1 MEKANQILAQLGL
14 QKKLSVLKYVEE
26 WKSVNKTLKLFKVP
40 KSTYYKWKKAYDA
53 NGENG
58 LLRKHPVA
66 CNHPNKI
73 SEPVIDKILD
83 LRKEHQLGSWRIKW
97 YLERYHDIQISESSV
112 YRILKRYGVERLHKK
127 AARRSLH
134 SKRYNKN
141 TPGHHVQ
148 VDVKVALLKD
158 AEGKLVKRF
167 QYTAIDDATRVRAL
181 QIYRHQNQANAIEFI
196 NYVIEKFP
204 FRIKSI
210 RTDRGHEFQ
219 AKFHWHVEDLG
230 MEHHYVKVRTPQLNG
245 KVERSHLTDQREF
258 YQLLTY
264 KDDVDLKEKLKQWEN
279 FYNLERPHGA
289 HQGKTPYEILKEKLL
304 QK

>member
-1 MEKANQILAQLGL
+1 MEKTNQILAHLGL
-14 QKKLSVLKYVEE
+14 QKKLTVLKYVKE
-26 WKSVNKTLKLFKVP
+26 WKSVNKTLKLFRIP
-40 KSTYYKWKKAYDA
+40 RSTYYKWKKAYDK

-66 CNHPNKI
+66 FNHPNKI
-73 SEPVIDKILD
+73 NEEKMEKVLS
-83 LRKEHQLGSWRIKW
+83 LRKEFQPGSWRIKW
-97 YLERYHDIQISESSV
+97 YLERYHDIKFLESSV

-134 SKRYNKN
+134 SKRSSKN

-148 VDVKVALLKD
+148 IDVKVALIKD
-158 AEGKLVKRF
+158 ADGNSVKRF
-167 QYTAIDDATRVRAL
+167 QYTAIDDATRIRAF
-181 QIYRHQNQANAIEFI
+181 QIYRQQNQANAIEFV
-196 NYVIEKFP
+196 NYVIKKFS

-219 AKFHWHVEDLG
+219 ANFHWHVEDLG

-264 KDDVDLKEKLKQWEN
+264 KDDVDLREKLKQWED
-279 FYNLERPHGA
+279 FYNPERPHGA
-289 HQGKTPYEILKEKLL
+289 HQGKTPYEILKETLL